1 MVEITDIKNSSSVKL
16 TEIAKE
22 NFQGSGK
29 KSFKTAEFFEYL
41 YTYPPKVKV
50 KWDELD
56 ELHDDLLVSHNY
68 GVLEHSFP
76 FMDYI
81 HHWLFRSTP
90 STALTQEYTREDL
103 KKAFLDRR
111 YSSNFYSKETKEI
124 QTNLASIPVFVIL
137 NGYKEIALTKPEN
150 LYRSKDL
157 TGYFKQVAYSISG
170 VSDTYTEKRKSLG
183 FFFFNKEDA
192 QKQLEEIAKTDGSGT
207 NLLGLSIHC
216 IGLDSAYQV
225 TREHHPDV
233 DFRFVP
239 NLKDLKTLLTQQ
251 LRSRYLIVDETQH
264 QLRFRPRSVNMFPY
278 LGKLG
283 SIISPKTSF
292 LQRSEY
298 FKGVPIYV
306 VQVTNKPRNIIFEQY
321 FQVIGFM
328 DSAWGRFIQYFDNI
342 IGFGH
347 NWIMQGSLVEAG
359 TTDRFTNY
367 VFFNKEQAQNFVKAK
382 GRSVARYSGS
392 RTSNVEFF
400 VRKPKIYIHNLE
412 DFLELWEDRI
422 TNRPRRYKSAVYA
435 GKTYF
440 VAPQETFDE
449 VNELEAL
456 SKQNKLVSNVKQTLN
471 IKYRKFKSFLDIFF
485 GVSYFT

>member
-1 MVEITDIKNSSSVKL
+1 
-16 TEIAKE
+16 
-22 NFQGSGK
+22 
-29 KSFKTAEFFEYL
+29 
-41 YTYPPKVKV
+41 
-50 KWDELD
+50 
-56 ELHDDLLVSHNY
+56 
-68 GVLEHSFP
+68 
-76 FMDYI
+76 
-81 HHWLFRSTP
+81 
-90 STALTQEYTREDL
+90 
-103 KKAFLDRR
+103 
-111 YSSNFYSKETKEI
+111 
-124 QTNLASIPVFVIL
+124 
-137 NGYKEIALTKPEN
+137 
-150 LYRSKDL
+150 
-157 TGYFKQVAYSISG
+157 
-170 VSDTYTEKRKSLG
+170 
-183 FFFFNKEDA
+183 
-192 QKQLEEIAKTDGSGT
+192 
-207 NLLGLSIHC
+207 
-216 IGLDSAYQV
+216 
-225 TREHHPDV
+225 
-233 DFRFVP
+233 
-239 NLKDLKTLLTQQ
+239 
-251 LRSRYLIVDETQH
+251 
-264 QLRFRPRSVNMFPY
+264 
-278 LGKLG
+278 
-283 SIISPKTSF
+283 
-292 LQRSEY
+292 
-298 FKGVPIYV
+298 
-306 VQVTNKPRNIIFEQY
+306 
-321 FQVIGFM
+321 M